1 VHSLQLRKVHGEEK
15 SIVERNTKN
24 TKWNVDSDLRH
35 GERNDEVPLVIV
47 VYFHFKKYLPV

>member
-35 GERNDEVPLVIV
+35 GEISVALSLQNN
-47 VYFHFKKYLPV
+47 